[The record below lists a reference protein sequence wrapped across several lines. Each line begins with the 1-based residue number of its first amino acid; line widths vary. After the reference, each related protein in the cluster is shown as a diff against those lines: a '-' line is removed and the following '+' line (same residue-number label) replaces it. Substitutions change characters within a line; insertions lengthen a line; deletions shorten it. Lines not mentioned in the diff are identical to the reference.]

1 MCSDLVFI
9 CIYQNKSHENKN
21 ERIAQKLK
29 TLFFL
34 LLFLFVWQEY
44 IMMIYNSD
52 HYGEL
57 K

>member
-29 TLFFL
+29 TLFFA
-34 LLFLFVWQEY
+34 FVFVCLTG
-44 IMMIYNSD
+44 IYYD
-52 HYGEL
+52 DL
-57 K
+57 